1 MDEAVH
7 QCCQCHILS
16 NLAIEESMLHGT
28 AITAS
33 LVSAFVVMRLGYC
46 NVVLAGLPAST
57 IAPLRQVQNVA
68 AWLIKGLGPRD
79 LVTSALHSLHWL
91 LIQKCIIYKLYVLMH
106 QVLTDSCPAYM
117 SNLVT
122 ATANISSQVWLI
134 SISIHRYEPL
144 TTCLKFGQWCLLH
157 VFDRYNINN
166 KFCSWKNVTNKW
178 TDNVCCR

>member
-1 MDEAVH
+1 LQDGKHVRQDNIQPTSDLGVFLDIELTMDEAVH

-68 AWLIKGLGPRD
+68 A
-79 LVTSALHSLHWL
+79 
-91 LIQKCIIYKLYVLMH
+91 
-106 QVLTDSCPAYM
+106 
-117 SNLVT
+117 
-122 ATANISSQVWLI
+122 
-134 SISIHRYEPL
+134 
-144 TTCLKFGQWCLLH
+144 
-157 VFDRYNINN
+157 
-166 KFCSWKNVTNKW
+166 
-178 TDNVCCR
+178 